1 MAAFPAALLSPRARI
16 DAYLERVV
24 ALMDAPESLREA
36 IGYALLSE
44 GKRVR
49 PALAWHACVCAGGT
63 GDDSLPGGAAIELVH
78 CFSLVHDDLPAMD
91 DDDLRR
97 GRPTL
102 HVARGEAMAILA
114 GDAMLTHAFGL
125 LAGEVG
131 DPGRSAAACRV
142 LAEGTGRMIGG
153 QVYDTLGGLPESLD
167 DRARLETIHAGK
179 TGALL
184 EASCRI
190 GAVLGSAE
198 AVGGESGGGE
208 AAERLGAFGR
218 TVGLVFQIV
227 DDLLDVEKSAEEIGK
242 KTGKDAAA
250 GKLTYPG
257 VMGVEAARRE
267 AERLSDDAVALLGSF
282 GPEADPL
289 RELAAWLVVRDR

>member
-1 MAAFPAALLSPRARI
+1 MAAFPEALVSPRARI

-102 HVARGEAMAILA
+102 HIAKGEAMAILA
-114 GDAMLTHAFGL
+114 GDAMLAHAFGL
-125 LAGEVG
+125 LAGEVV
-131 DPGRSAAACRV
+131 DPARAAASCRV
-142 LAEGTGRMIGG
+142 LATGTGRMIGG
-153 QVYDTLGGLPESLD
+153 QVFDTLGGLPDGLD

-198 AVGGESGGGE
+198 PDGGEE
-208 AAERLGAFGR
+208 AERLGAFGR

-227 DDLLDVEKSAEEIGK
+227 DDLLDVERSAEEVGK

-267 AERLSDDAVALLGSF
+267 AERLSEEAIGLLAPF
-282 GPEADPL
+282 GPAADPL
-289 RELAAWLVVRDR
+289 RELAGWLVVRDR

>member
-1 MAAFPAALLSPRARI
+1 MSAFPEALVSPRAQI

-24 ALMDAPESLREA
+24 SSMDAPGSLREA
-36 IGYALLSE
+36 VGYALLSE

-63 GDDSLPGGAAIELVH
+63 GTDSLPGGAAIELVH

-91 DDDLRR
+91 DDELRR

-102 HVARGEAMAILA
+102 HIAKGEAMAILA

-125 LAGEVG
+125 LAGEVV
-131 DPGRSAAACRV
+131 DPARAAVACRE
-142 LAEGTGRMIGG
+142 LATGTGRMIGG
-153 QVYDTLGGLPESLD
+153 QVYDTLGGLPEGLD
-167 DRARLETIHAGK
+167 DLSRLETIHTGK

-190 GAVLGSAE
+190 GAVLGASE
-198 AVGGESGGGE
+198 PDGGE

-227 DDLLDVEKSAEEIGK
+227 DDLLDVERSAEEVGK

-267 AERLSDDAVALLGSF
+267 AERLSEASVELLAPF